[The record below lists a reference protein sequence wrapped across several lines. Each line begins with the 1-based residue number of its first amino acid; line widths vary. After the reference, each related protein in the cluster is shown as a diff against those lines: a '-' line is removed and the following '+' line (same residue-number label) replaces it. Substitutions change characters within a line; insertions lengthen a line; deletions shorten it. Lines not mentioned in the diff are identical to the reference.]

1 MELAAYCARSWWIST
16 WRTTGKRPLTCP
28 ELTADTLNINSLI
41 APIVYLRL
49 HGMPAQPFLYGDDWQ
64 TALAAHQVKAA
75 DFSGSLV
82 FLEGCYG
89 DQMAKAFLA
98 ADAKAVVGCTKST
111 YGRRWRLG
119 PSSIVGRAWLRM
131 VRRGFA
137 ASDALNYAIGKVRA
151 PYREGWVAHERKT

>member
-16 WRTTGKRPLTCP
+16 WRTTGKRPITCP
-28 ELTADTLNINSLI
+28 ELTAETLDIDNLI

-49 HGMPAQPFLYGDDWQ
+49 HGMPDQPFLYGDSWQ
-64 TALAAHQVKAA
+64 TALAAHQVKGA

-89 DQMAKAFLA
+89 DTMGQAFLA
-98 ADAKAVVGCTKST
+98 AGARAVVGSTGTT

-119 PSSIVGRAWLRM
+119 PSSIVGRAWLKM
-131 VRRGFA
+131 VRRGFKA
-137 ASDALNYAIGKVRA
+137 GDALVYALKKVRA
-151 PYREGWVAHERKT
+151 PYREGWVAHER